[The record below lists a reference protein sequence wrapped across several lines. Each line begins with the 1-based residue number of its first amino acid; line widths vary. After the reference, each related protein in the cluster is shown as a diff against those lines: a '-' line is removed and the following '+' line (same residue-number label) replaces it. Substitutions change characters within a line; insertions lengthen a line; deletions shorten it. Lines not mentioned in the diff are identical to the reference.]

1 MDIDALLIMLAIFLY
16 FANYWFIVGIYTRV
30 GEILRRLEDI
40 EDDIDE
46 IKRNRRK

>member
-1 MDIDALLIMLAIFLY
+1 MDIDVLLIIFAIFLY
-16 FANYWFIVGIYTRV
+16 FSNYWFIVGIYTRLS
-30 GEILRRLEDI
+30 EIQRRLEDI